1 VPPTP
6 GSLFMPAPA
15 RIGPGASRVG
25 SQHVSWETARAR
37 TVAPDRRAGH
47 KLAAPRTWH
56 GVAGVRCEGAI
67 RERSG
72 VSGGIKDLGA

>member
-1 VPPTP
+1 M
-6 GSLFMPAPA
+6 GRQA
-15 RIGPGASRVG
+15 
-25 SQHVSWETARAR
+25 VSVCRGRPRAL
-37 TVAPDRRAGH
+37 APDRRAGH

-67 RERSG
+67 RERIG